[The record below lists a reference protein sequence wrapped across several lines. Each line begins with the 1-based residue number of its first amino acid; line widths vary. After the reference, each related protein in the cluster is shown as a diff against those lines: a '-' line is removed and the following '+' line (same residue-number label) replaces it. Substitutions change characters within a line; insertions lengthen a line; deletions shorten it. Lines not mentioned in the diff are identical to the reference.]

1 MDTKM
6 EYRRLGRSGVKVSAL
21 SLGSW
26 VTFGT
31 AVDTDLAVATMKV
44 AREAGV
50 NFFDNA
56 EAYAGGQSEELMG
69 KALRKLKWRRNS
81 YLVSSKYFWGLND
94 GVNERNTLN
103 RKYLLDA
110 IDGSLERLGL
120 SFIDIAYCHRPDP
133 ETPIE
138 ETVRAMNDII
148 DRGKALYWGV
158 SEWSAA
164 EIRNA
169 YEIADRYGFHKPVT
183 EQPQYNLFH
192 RKRVEVEYEE
202 IFRDFKMGT
211 TTWSPLASGL
221 LSGKYVNGI
230 PEGSR
235 GALSGYE
242 WLTPSLTD
250 PSKNNVVGELAKLA
264 AEIGATPSQLAIAWC
279 LLNPNVSTVITGAT
293 SIAQVNENMESIK
306 VLSSL
311 TPEIA
316 QRIQAIVA
324 SVAN

>member
-1 MDTKM
+1 M

>member
-1 MDTKM
+1 M

-192 RKRVEVEYEE
+192 RNRVEVEYEE

>member
-1 MDTKM
+1 MIAGKYEMDTKM

-169 YEIADRYGFHKPVT
+169 YEIADRYG
-183 EQPQYNLFH
+183 
-192 RKRVEVEYEE
+192 
-202 IFRDFKMGT
+202 
-211 TTWSPLASGL
+211 
-221 LSGKYVNGI
+221 
-230 PEGSR
+230 
-235 GALSGYE
+235 
-242 WLTPSLTD
+242 
-250 PSKNNVVGELAKLA
+250 
-264 AEIGATPSQLAIAWC
+264 
-279 LLNPNVSTVITGAT
+279 
-293 SIAQVNENMESIK
+293 
-306 VLSSL
+306 
-311 TPEIA
+311 
-316 QRIQAIVA
+316 
-324 SVAN
+324 

>member
-1 MDTKM
+1 
-6 EYRRLGRSGVKVSAL
+6 
-21 SLGSW
+21 
-26 VTFGT
+26 
-31 AVDTDLAVATMKV
+31 
-44 AREAGV
+44 
-50 NFFDNA
+50 
-56 EAYAGGQSEELMG
+56 
-69 KALRKLKWRRNS
+69 
-81 YLVSSKYFWGLND
+81 
-94 GVNERNTLN
+94 
-103 RKYLLDA
+103 
-110 IDGSLERLGL
+110 
-120 SFIDIAYCHRPDP
+120 
-133 ETPIE
+133 
-138 ETVRAMNDII
+138 MNDII